1 MIWDFE
7 FRQDQLK
14 NHLQSATIELVYL
27 YYEQHRVKRGKAN
40 SIVAPCIV
48 SGKPILKIYYLQWF
62 PNFLVLYKYARM
74 FADIRH
80 THRPEIYIIN
90 AMFQKKW
97 KVEFRMPIWCSF
109 FCRLFLFKRLSQNS
123 FKRISGALSFTFDR
137 LKIEIMEVIVSHQ
150 SS

>member
-1 MIWDFE
+1 MGFWVSTGSI
-7 FRQDQLK
+7 K

-40 SIVAPCIV
+40 SIVAPCII

-90 AMFQKKW
+90 AMFQKNEKLNSGCRYDALFS
-97 KVEFRMPIWCSF
+97 VDCSYSKDYLKTVLRGF
-109 FCRLFLFKRLSQNS
+109 LGHSLLRL
-123 FKRISGALSFTFDR
+123 ID
-137 LKIEIMEVIVSHQ
+137 
-150 SS
+150 